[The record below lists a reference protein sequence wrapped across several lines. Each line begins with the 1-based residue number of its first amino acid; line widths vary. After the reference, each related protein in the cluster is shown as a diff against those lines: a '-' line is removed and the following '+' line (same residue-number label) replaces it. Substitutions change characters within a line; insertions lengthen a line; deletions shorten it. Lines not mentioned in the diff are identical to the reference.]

1 MKKSQLALLIILILT
16 IISMSFVLVFLLSR
30 DTTPEDTKDVLTQ
43 SENSLE
49 DELADAIIAE
59 PIPEPIPEDK
69 TIRLLAVGDNLFH
82 AGVHLTGKQS
92 DGTYDFSFL
101 FETIQ
106 PYLDEADIKIINQET
121 ILGGNH
127 RGNDGHLGYPLFNS
141 RTEVGDAIAKAGF
154 NVVTHSTNHTADQG
168 LDGLLHCATYWE
180 ENHPD
185 VLISGIRSEAAD
197 EIEIPT
203 MEIEGVTFAFLNY
216 TYGPNLGSF
225 PSQYEG
231 YMDMLCYYDEKNRM
245 IDFTSINPE
254 VLSDIKR
261 AEELADIV
269 VVCPHWGTEYT
280 TTQSSYQEEFA
291 LQMTEAGADLIIG
304 THPHVVQPVSYVESE
319 NGNKS
324 LCYYSLG
331 NYVSTQKQV
340 ECMLEG
346 MAVVTYTV
354 THDGQIS
361 INEEET
367 GVIPLVCQ
375 YTQGSVRI
383 ENIYFLNDY
392 TEDLAKKHGMY
403 TYAGIPLH
411 QEDLVNLSKKVFGDW
426 EMKPYLDVIPLE
438 NEENTDTTAE
448 EELLNAS

>member
-1 MKKSQLALLIILILT
+1 
-16 IISMSFVLVFLLSR
+16 
-30 DTTPEDTKDVLTQ
+30 
-43 SENSLE
+43 
-49 DELADAIIAE
+49 
-59 PIPEPIPEDK
+59 
-69 TIRLLAVGDNLFH
+69 
-82 AGVHLTGKQS
+82 
-92 DGTYDFSFL
+92 
-101 FETIQ
+101 
-106 PYLDEADIKIINQET
+106 
-121 ILGGNH
+121 
-127 RGNDGHLGYPLFNS
+127 
-141 RTEVGDAIAKAGF
+141 
-154 NVVTHSTNHTADQG
+154 
-168 LDGLLHCATYWE
+168 
-180 ENHPD
+180 
-185 VLISGIRSEAAD
+185 
-197 EIEIPT
+197 
-203 MEIEGVTFAFLNY
+203 
-216 TYGPNLGSF
+216 
-225 PSQYEG
+225 
-231 YMDMLCYYDEKNRM
+231 
-245 IDFTSINPE
+245 
-254 VLSDIKR
+254 
-261 AEELADIV
+261 
-269 VVCPHWGTEYT
+269 
-280 TTQSSYQEEFA
+280 
-291 LQMTEAGADLIIG
+291 
-304 THPHVVQPVSYVESE
+304 VVQPVSYVESE

-392 TEDLAKKHGMY
+392 TEELAKKHGMY

-426 EMKPYLDVIPLE
+426 EMKPYLDVISLE